1 MERKKTAALFV
12 DAENLYF
19 IQKGLG
25 WEIDFEKLY
34 NFFDT
39 HFSIYNAFYYTV
51 VAPDQETYEEK
62 TQFLDSLAVAGYT
75 VRRKHLKIIHAGD
88 KQIRK
93 GNVDIEM
100 VVDMFNTK
108 DLYDVIVL
116 FSGDSDFERALELL
130 RSYGKEIIVVSARGY
145 VSRELINAAD
155 KYTDLAVL
163 KDDFA
168 MRDNKGVY
176 MPWLK
181 EAMAKQQAAKNTK
194 RPNVVR
200 KFTPKK
206 PQPTKVEPVAQPATP
221 AQAPATPVKTHAHSS
236 PVAEQRP
243 RHMPN
248 REGGAVNKTTA

>member
-1 MERKKTAALFV
+1 MVRKKTAALFI

-39 HFSIYNAFYYTV
+39 HFSIYNSFYYTV
-51 VAPDQETYEEK
+51 VAPEQDSYEEK
-62 TQFLDSLAVAGYT
+62 SQFLDSLALSGYT
-75 VRRKHLKIIHAGD
+75 VRRKLLKIIHAGD

-108 DLYDVIVL
+108 DLYEVAIL

-145 VSRELINAAD
+145 VSRELINTAD
-155 KYTDLAVL
+155 KYTDITVL
-163 KDDFA
+163 REEFEMKE
-168 MRDNKGVY
+168 NKGVY

-181 EAMAKQQAAKNTK
+181 EAMAKQQATKSTNRPPARKYIAKK
-194 RPNVVR
+194 D
-200 KFTPKK
+200 
-206 PQPTKVEPVAQPATP
+206 
-221 AQAPATPVKTHAHSS
+221 TPVVKK
-236 PVAEQRP
+236 V
-243 RHMPN
+243 MPN
-248 REGGAVNKTTA
+248 RPSKPAVKPTPSTDQKTV

>member
-1 MERKKTAALFV
+1 MERKKTAALFI
-12 DAENLYF
+12 DAENLFF

-51 VAPDQETYEEK
+51 VAPEQDSYEEK
-62 TQFLDSLAVAGYT
+62 LQFLDSLAVHGYT

-108 DLYDVIVL
+108 DLYDVVIL
-116 FSGDSDFERALELL
+116 LSGDSDFERALELL
-130 RSYGKEIIVVSARGY
+130 RSYGKEIMVVSARGF
-145 VSRELINAAD
+145 VSRELINTAD
-155 KYTDLAVL
+155 KYTDISIL
-163 KDDFA
+163 KEEFEMKDA
-168 MRDNKGVY
+168 QGIY

-181 EAMAKQQAAKNTK
+181 KDNTTKQQPSKKHMPA
-194 RPNVVR
+194 
-200 KFTPKK
+200 PKK
-206 PQPTKVEPVAQPATP
+206 PAMRPK
-221 AQAPATPVKTHAHSS
+221 KTA
-236 PVAEQRP
+236 
-243 RHMPN
+243 
-248 REGGAVNKTTA
+248 